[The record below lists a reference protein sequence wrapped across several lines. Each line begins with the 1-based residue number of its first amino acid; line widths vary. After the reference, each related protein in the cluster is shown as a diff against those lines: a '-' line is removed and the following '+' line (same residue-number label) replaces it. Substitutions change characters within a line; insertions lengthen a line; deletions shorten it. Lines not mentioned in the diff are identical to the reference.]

1 MKLSSNMPPTA
12 KLRLCALFLTALL
25 PQPLKRW
32 VLRTAFGYQ
41 IGRGVRIG
49 LSIIDAGTCE
59 IGDGVVI
66 GHGNLFI
73 GTRRLLIGHRA
84 NVGHL
89 NVFRGGDEINLGD
102 RCEILRLNVVNSIVD
117 PDVTNPTEP
126 CFSLG
131 EGGTLTEGHKFDFTD
146 RISIGAGTIVA
157 GRHSSFWTHIRQQTR
172 PISIGN
178 SCYIGSGVQCA
189 PGSAIP
195 NQSVVGMGAVVVD
208 AFNAPDTLI
217 AGVPARVVKNLDE
230 SHQPL
235 LRVVEGPQ

>member
-1 MKLSSNMPPTA
+1 MKLSSTMLPTA
-12 KLRLCALFLTALL
+12 KLRLCVLFLTALA

-32 VLRTAFGYQ
+32 ILRTAFGYR

-49 LSIIDAGTCE
+49 LSILDTQSCE

-73 GTRRLLIGHRA
+73 GTRRVRIGRQA
-84 NVGHL
+84 QVGHL
-89 NVFRGGDEINLGD
+89 NVFRGGEELVLGAGS
-102 RCEILRLNVVNSIVD
+102 EVLRLNVINSIVD
-117 PDVTNPTEP
+117 PDVTNPIDP
-126 CFSLG
+126 RFSLG
-131 EGGTLTEGHKFDFTD
+131 DGATVTEGHKFDFTD

-172 PISIGN
+172 PISIGS

-195 NQSVVGMGAVVVD
+195 DQSVVGMGAVVVD
-208 AFNAPDTLI
+208 AFDAPDTLI
-217 AGVPARVVKNLDE
+217 AGVPARVVKGLDE

-235 LRVVEGPQ
+235 LRVVKGPQ